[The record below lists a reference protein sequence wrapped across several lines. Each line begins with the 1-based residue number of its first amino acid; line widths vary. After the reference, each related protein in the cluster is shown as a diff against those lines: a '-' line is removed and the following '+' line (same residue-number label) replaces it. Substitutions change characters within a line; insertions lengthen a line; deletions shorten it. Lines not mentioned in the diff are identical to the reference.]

1 MTGIRLPPAGSKV
14 FIIDDDIAVR
24 VAIADLL
31 QSEGIESETFGT
43 PQEFLRRE
51 AADGPGCIVLDL
63 RLPGMDGLAV
73 QRALAEAGITTPII
87 FLTAFAD
94 VPTTVKAMKS
104 GAIEFL
110 TKPFDDQELLDAIH
124 RALERDQ
131 LARDQQQAL
140 STLQDRYA
148 RLTPRER
155 QVLALVVSGRLN
167 KQIAADLGTS
177 EITVKIHRGRVMRK
191 MQAESLAELVKLAA
205 WLERPRHTK
214 R

>member
-1 MTGIRLPPAGSKV
+1 MTGTPPPPAGSKV
-14 FIIDDDIAVR
+14 FIIDDDAAVR
-24 VAIADLL
+24 VSIADLL
-31 QSEGIESETFGT
+31 QSAGLQSETFAA
-43 PQEFLRRE
+43 PQEFLRRR
-51 AADGPGCIVLDL
+51 AADGPACIVLDL
-63 RLPGMDGLAV
+63 RLPEMDGLAV
-73 QRALAEAGITTPII
+73 QRALTDAGVTTPII
-87 FLTAFAD
+87 FLTGFAD

-104 GAIEFL
+104 GALEFL
-110 TKPFDDQELLDAIH
+110 TKPFDDQELLDGIY

-131 LARDQQQAL
+131 VAREQHQAL
-140 STLQDRYA
+140 STLRDRYT

-191 MQAESLAELVKLAA
+191 MQAESLAELVTLAA
-205 WLERPRHTK
+205 SLEPARHTK

>member
-1 MTGIRLPPAGSKV
+1 V
-14 FIIDDDIAVR
+14 FIIDDDDSVR
-24 VAIADLL
+24 DSIADLL
-31 QSEGIESETFGT
+31 ESAGLESETFAT
-43 PQEFLRRE
+43 PQQFLGRQ
-51 AADGPGCIVLDL
+51 AADGPSCIVLDL
-63 RLPGMDGLAV
+63 RLPGMDGLDV

-110 TKPFDDQELLDAIH
+110 TKPFDDQELLDAICW
-124 RALERDQ
+124 ALERDQ

-167 KQIAADLGTS
+167 KQIAAELGTS

-205 WLERPRHTK
+205 WLEPPRHTK

>member
-1 MTGIRLPPAGSKV
+1 MTGIPLPPAGSRV
-14 FIIDDDIAVR
+14 FIIDDDGAVR
-24 VAIADLL
+24 VSIADLV
-31 QSEGIESETFGT
+31 QSAGLESEAFGT
-43 PQEFLRRE
+43 PQEFLHRQ
-51 AADGPGCIVLDL
+51 AADGPSCIVLDL

-104 GAIEFL
+104 GAMEFL
-110 TKPFDDQELLDAIH
+110 TKPFDDQELLDAIY

-131 LARDQQQAL
+131 LARDQQHAL
-140 STLQDRYA
+140 STLQNRYT

-155 QVLALVVSGRLN
+155 QVMALVVSGRLN

-177 EITVKIHRGRVMRK
+177 EITVKIHLQRVMRK

-205 WLERPRHTK
+205 WLEPPRHTK

>member
-1 MTGIRLPPAGSKV
+1 MTLMPLAPPGSKV
-14 FIIDDDIAVR
+14 FIIDDDAAVR
-24 VAIADLL
+24 VSIADLL
-31 QSEGIESETFGT
+31 ESAGLASETFGT
-43 PQEFLRRE
+43 PQEFLPPQ
-51 AADGPGCIVLDL
+51 APNGPGCIVLDL

-73 QRALAEAGITTPII
+73 QRALADAGITMPII

-104 GAIEFL
+104 GAVEFL
-110 TKPFDDQELLDAIH
+110 TKPFDDQELLEAIY

-131 LARDQQQAL
+131 VARDQQHEL

-155 QVLALVVSGRLN
+155 QVMAHVVSGQLN

-177 EITVKIHRGRVMRK
+177 EITVKVHRQRVMRK
-191 MQAESLAELVKLAA
+191 MQAESLAELVRLAA
-205 WLERPRHTK
+205 RIEPQRYTK